1 MAFTSLKSDTHAAH
15 TALNILHVS
24 LKKGIHMKPTVKG
37 IPEVLYFALL
47 PGVVVYDV
55 TNMESFLNLPT
66 WLEEVERHT
75 GPDVT
80 KVDFA
85 LET

>member
-1 MAFTSLKSDTHAAH
+1 MTFASLKSDTHAAH

-47 PGVVVYDV
+47 PGVVVLDWTHV
-55 TNMESFLNLPT
+55 QK
-66 WLEEVERHT
+66 
-75 GPDVT
+75 G
-80 KVDFA
+80 
-85 LET
+85 